1 MKLRLLSVYILFAFA
16 SCNQTDDLNGIF
28 TGKTW
33 KLTEI
38 RYDNGELC
46 RDYWTA
52 PSGFNQEAFD
62 TSYKLKEV
70 KDCFTVTFSGM
81 GTDGKANG
89 QYTGRA
95 TSITLSGNWYADAK
109 SKTFQTSK
117 QSTENDNDVLGR
129 AFANAIKNAES
140 YSGDYNNLTIYFKE
154 GQVRKYLLM
163 HILR

>member
-38 RYDNGELC
+38 RYGNGDFC
-46 RDYWTA
+46 RDYWTT
-52 PSGFNQEAFD
+52 SGGFNNEAFD
-62 TSYKLKEV
+62 ASYKLIEV
-70 KDCFTVTFSGM
+70 RDCFTVMFSGM
-81 GTDGKANG
+81 EIDGKVNG

-95 TSITLSGNWYADAK
+95 TNITLSGNWYADGK

-117 QSTENDNDVLGR
+117 QNTENDSDVLGR
-129 AFANAIKNAES
+129 AFANAIRNAES

-154 GQVRKYLLM
+154 GQVKKYLLM
-163 HILR
+163 HILK